1 MRLYCATICI
11 LALLF
16 SGCSELETPEPTGEE
31 KLSSA
36 IASFVNFE
44 WSGELYTNSC
54 TRPEAAIDKQIL
66 YTVGQLNGFNSV
78 GRLDQVKIGDV
89 TFEPVE
95 SGCFITYTA
104 VMPVAWGYRSDA
116 PKTFELIL
124 PRDVSYA
131 GQEKIVSKYTK
142 NCLDWGAHD
151 VDAGV
156 FWYYYRPNKSRCEM
170 AEEDIVRLEATVSPS
185 AEETEGKYP
194 EYHKVWEDD
203 ALNVI
208 AIFGMAKEGGNS
220 ADVGARGYT
229 RFVDLVKKELGD
241 SVESVEVLGDAIG
254 ESGYD
259 AETPQT
265 VISAT
270 LADGRTVSVHAFM
283 IQSVTRAPS
292 SFWSVYETLTPKA
305 DYIVYN
311 GHSVLGQNVNR
322 LARLGEWATGQ
333 YSIVFMNGCDTYAY
347 IDSALADA
355 HAAVNSDDPEGTK
368 YLDIVANA
376 MPSYFRSM
384 PEATMA
390 IFSGLL
396 SYDAPMTY
404 EEILAGI
411 DDYEV
416 ALVTGEHDNE
426 YTPGM

>member
-1 MRLYCATICI
+1 MRLYCVTICV
-11 LALLF
+11 LGLLF
-16 SGCSELETPEPTGEE
+16 SGCSELDTPEPTGEE

-131 GQEKIVSKYTK
+131 GQEKSCQNTQRTVWTGALMTWMLAYSGTTTGPTK
-142 NCLDWGAHD
+142 A
-151 VDAGV
+151 DA
-156 FWYYYRPNKSRCEM
+156 EM

-208 AIFGMAKEGGNS
+208 AIFGMAKEGGN
-220 ADVGARGYT
+220 AEDVGARGYT

-241 SVESVEVLGDAIG
+241 SVESVDVLGDAIG

-265 VISAT
+265 IISAI

-292 SFWSVYETLTPKA
+292 SFWSVYETLA
-305 DYIVYN
+305 EGYIVYN
-311 GHSVLGQNVNR
+311 GHSGLGQNVKR
-322 LARLGEWATGQ
+322 LARRGEWATGQ

-396 SYDAPMTY
+396 GYDAPMTY

>member
-1 MRLYCATICI
+1 MNRSLTLICI
-11 LALLF
+11 FGCVLL
-16 SGCSELETPEPTGEE
+16 GCSELETPDQASAE
-31 KLSSA
+31 KLSSP

-44 WSGELYTNSC
+44 WSGELLTGSC
-54 TRPEAAIDKQIL
+54 TRPETAIDKQIL

-78 GRLDQVKIGDV
+78 GRLDQVAISDV

-95 SGCFITYTA
+95 AGCFITYTA
-104 VMPVAWGYRSDA
+104 ILPVAWGARGDA
-116 PKTFELIL
+116 PKNFEFLL

-156 FWYYYRPNKSRCEM
+156 FWYYYRPNKSRCEL
-170 AEEDIVRLEATVSPS
+170 AEEDIVRLDATVTPS
-185 AEETEGKYP
+185 VEETEGMYP

-203 ALNVI
+203 VLNVV
-208 AIFGMAKEGGNS
+208 AIFGMAKEGGTA
-220 ADVGARGYT
+220 ADIGARGYLG
-229 RFVDLVKKELGD
+229 FVELVKKELGD
-241 SVESVEVLGDAIG
+241 SVQSVEVRGGEIGDTR
-254 ESGYD
+254 YD
-259 AETPQT
+259 AETPHT
-265 VISAT
+265 VVSAT
-270 LADGRTVSVHAFM
+270 LPDGRAVNVHAFM

-292 SFWSVYETLTPKA
+292 SFWTVYETLTPKA

-311 GHSVLGQNVNR
+311 GHSGLGQNVKR
-322 LARLGEWATGQ
+322 LARRGQWATGQ

-355 HAAVNSDDPEGTK
+355 HAEVNSDDPEGTK

-384 PEATMA
+384 PAATMA
-390 IFSGLL
+390 IFNGLL

-404 EEILAGI
+404 EEILSKI
-411 DDYEV
+411 DDAEV

-426 YTPGM
+426 YQPGM